1 MPSLIRS
8 YLGPEKMMFTH
19 TGFDVWL
26 ANSRGNTFSRRHT
39 HLDAVSAQF
48 WAFSFDEMAK

>member
-1 MPSLIRS
+1 
-8 YLGPEKMMFTH
+8 MMFTH